1 MWKVKVLN
9 VSLTPELEAIVQT
22 KVASGHYTSASEVV
36 GEALRLMADRDAL
49 ESICRDD
56 IRLKIS
62 QGMASLKSGK
72 SRDGEAVFNAIE
84 DEMSALDRLAMK

>member
-1 MWKVKVLN
+1 MN

-36 GEALRLMADRDAL
+36 REALRMMADRDAF
-49 ESICRDD
+49 ESIYRDD

-62 QGMASLKSGK
+62 QGVASLKAGK
-72 SRDGEAVFNAIE
+72 SRDGEAMFDAIE
-84 DEMSALDRLAMK
+84 HEMDALDHLAMK